1 MKKKLFAILMIALSV
16 SAVAQTKK
24 VAILE
29 TVDRDNKLT
38 YGVRLMV
45 RSNLAEAVATTKG
58 YEAYDRTNLDKILD
72 EQTFQRTGYV
82 SDEQIREIG
91 NMTGVQ
97 YILVAEASKVDEA
110 HVFVTA
116 KILDV
121 VTARTENIS
130 SQLLGITPEQIQKG
144 CQTLA
149 SKLLVVNEEPE
160 ASAEIVSTEQI
171 ERVSKNEYK
180 LGSIWMTQK
189 EYYQFINNRDRCV
202 PAYQQF
208 QQGLK
213 LEKYGKWTT
222 VAGAGVLLVGTLTLA
237 IGVPVN
243 AKKADRYRSWAEY
256 YYDYYSNYSETKD
269 FTVKEKGYY
278 DGYYH
283 SNSDRYWNSSS
294 QHTQNISY
302 GENAVYYRDARV
314 NCLVAGSVLMGVGAV
329 VAVPGGILWG
339 VGISKKNNAYK
350 AYNQHCAEPLTLNFQ
365 YTGNG
370 LGLALRF

>member
-91 NMTGVQ
+91 KMTGVQ

-130 SQLLGITPEQIQKG
+130 SQLLGISAEQIQKG
-144 CQTLA
+144 CQALA

-160 ASAEIVSTEQI
+160 APVEIVSTEQI

-180 LGSIWMTQK
+180 LGSIWMTRK
-189 EYYQFINNRDRCV
+189 EYYQFINNRNRCV

-208 QQGLK
+208 QKGHK
-213 LEKYGKWTT
+213 LEKGGKWTT
-222 VAGAGVLLVGTLTLA
+222 IASAPVFLAGILTLSCMRVAHDNDGGSAEAECA
-237 IGVPVN
+237 I
-243 AKKADRYRSWAEY
+243 A
-256 YYDYYSNYSETKD
+256 
-269 FTVKEKGYY
+269 
-278 DGYYH
+278 
-283 SNSDRYWNSSS
+283 
-294 QHTQNISY
+294 
-302 GENAVYYRDARV
+302 
-314 NCLVAGSVLMGVGAV
+314 
-329 VAVPGGILWG
+329 GGILTFVG
-339 VGISKKNNAYK
+339 GAAAVSGGISWSVGVRKKDNAYK

-370 LGLALRF
+370 LGLALNF

>member
-1 MKKKLFAILMIALSV
+1 MRRNLLAILMIALSV
-16 SAVAQTKK
+16 SAMAQTKK

-91 NMTGVQ
+91 KMTGVQ

-130 SQLLGITPEQIQKG
+130 SQLLGVSPEQIQKG

-149 SKLLVVNEEPE
+149 SKLLVVVEDKEEPM
-160 ASAEIVSTEQI
+160 AVVGTEQI
-171 ERVSKNEYK
+171 ERVSRNEYK
-180 LGSIWMTQK
+180 LGKTWMTQK
-189 EYYQFINNRDRCV
+189 EYYQFINDRNRCV

-213 LEKYGKWTT
+213 LEEYGKWTT
-222 VAGAGVLLVGTLTLA
+222 VAGSGAVLVGTLTLA
-237 IGVPVN
+237 IGVPV
-243 AKKADRYRSWAEY
+243 S
-256 YYDYYSNYSETKD
+256 DYNDNYSTR
-269 FTVKEKGYY
+269 F
-278 DGYYH
+278 
-283 SNSDRYWNSSS
+283 
-294 QHTQNISY
+294 
-302 GENAVYYRDARV
+302 
-314 NCLVAGSVLMGVGAV
+314 NCGFAGSVFMIAGGLAAIAGATM
-329 VAVPGGILWG
+329 WT
-339 VGISKKNNAYK
+339 VGIGKKNNAYK
-350 AYNQHCAEPLTLNFQ
+350 AYNQQCAEPLTLNVQ

-370 LGLALRF
+370 LGLALNF

>member
-91 NMTGVQ
+91 KMTGVQ

-130 SQLLGITPEQIQKG
+130 SQLLGISAEQIQKG

-149 SKLLVVNEEPE
+149 SKLLVVNEEPSE
-160 ASAEIVSTEQI
+160 ASVEIVSTAQI

-208 QQGLK
+208 QKGLK
-213 LEKYGKWTT
+213 LEEYGKWTT
-222 VAGAGVLLVGTLTLA
+222 IAGSGVVLVGTLTLA
-237 IGVPVN
+237 IGMPVN
-243 AKKADRYRSWAEY
+243 ENGY
-256 YYDYYSNYSETKD
+256 YGYYGWVPNGTYYSC
-269 FTVKEKGYY
+269 
-278 DGYYH
+278 
-283 SNSDRYWNSSS
+283 
-294 QHTQNISY
+294 II
-302 GENAVYYRDARV
+302 
-314 NCLVAGSVLMGVGAV
+314 AGSVLMGVGAV
-329 VAVPGGILWG
+329 VAVSGGILWG

-370 LGLALRF
+370 LGLALNF